1 MCGGD
6 GGGGNVWLDFIGK
19 KHMAESMAKKGL
31 DKGSQSS
38 ETSVPGKGSANKIE
52 GRRQTSKSSAS
63 GFKGTD
69 KRGDLV
75 SGDKKL
81 AGKKTLLGG

>member
-6 GGGGNVWLDFIGK
+6 GGGGNVFLDFIAK
-19 KHMAESMAKKGL
+19 KHMAESATKMGAE
-31 DKGSQSS
+31 KGSQPS
-38 ETSVPGKGSANKIE
+38 ETSVPGKGSASKIE
-52 GRRQTSKSSAS
+52 GRRQTGPSAS

-75 SGDKKL
+75 SGDRKKSVD
-81 AGKKTLLGG
+81 KKTLLGG